1 MTTFLI
7 SDTHFGHAGILRL
20 CQETRKFSDV
30 REMDGTMI
38 SNWNATVRPD
48 DTVIHLGDFA
58 YRYPADRLPK
68 LFASLN
74 GHKHLIKGN
83 HDDKHTLALGWESVR
98 DIAYTSID
106 SQLVVLC
113 HYAMRTWP
121 RIRKGALM
129 LYGHSHGR
137 LPGNVQSCDVGVD
150 VMGFSPV
157 RLNAIKAHLATLPL
171 MNNPEA
177 RDEIDDP
184 SNGGPKL

>member
-1 MTTFLI
+1 MSTFLI
-7 SDTHFGHAGILRL
+7 SDTHFGHSAIIRMLPRP
-20 CQETRKFSDV
+20 FSDV
-30 REMDGTMI
+30 REMDAAMI
-38 SNWNATVRPD
+38 ADWNKVVKKD

-58 YRYPADRLPK
+58 HRYPADKLQQ

-74 GHKHLIKGN
+74 GRKHLIRGN
-83 HDDKHTLALGWESVR
+83 HDDKHTLALPWESVR

-106 SQLVVLC
+106 SQNVVLC

-137 LPGNVQSCDVGVD
+137 MPGNVQSADIGVD
-150 VMGFSPV
+150 VMGFAPV
-157 RLNAIKAHLATLPL
+157 RLNKIKSYLSTLPL
-171 MNNPEA
+171 MDDLEA

-184 SNGGPKL
+184 SNGVPKL